1 MIGRLTGVVQEKNAP
16 WLLLDV
22 GGVGYEVETSLTTFC
37 CLPATGDRVS
47 LWTHLQVRDDGQH
60 LFGFREQRERELF
73 RDLIRVNGVGPKLAL
88 AILSGM
94 DVDGF
99 IRAVADNDTSRLV
112 KLPGVGKKTAQR
124 LVLDMRD
131 RIDTAALGAVAT
143 AAPGAVRGGGSG
155 GVRDDAVNALVA
167 LGYRE
172 QDAARAVDAVGDEQD
187 ARSSEE
193 LIRAALQLGVR

>member
-22 GGVGYEVETSLTTFC
+22 NGVGYEVETSLATFC
-37 CLPATGDRVS
+37 CLPATGDHVS
-47 LWTHLQVRDDGQH
+47 LWTHLQVREDAQH

-73 RDLIRVNGVGPKLAL
+73 RNLIRVNGVGPRLAL

-99 IRAVADNDTSRLV
+99 IRAVAEDDTSRLV

-131 RIDTAALGAVAT
+131 RIEAAGLGVAT
-143 AAPGAVRGGGSG
+143 GAGSAPAGPARSG
-155 GVRDDAVNALVA
+155 GPRDDAVNALVA

-172 QDAARAVDAVGDEQD
+172 QDAVRAIDSVGEDVE
-187 ARSSEE
+187 SSEE